1 MLTDTVIRAAKPA
14 EKPRKLFDE
23 KGLYLVVMPSG
34 GRLWR
39 FKYRFPSGGPHRKER
54 LLALGS
60 SVFFL
65 RLLQLIHLNRLFSPV
80 LYSPRADSLANH
92 GPRHVI

>member
-39 FKYRFPSGGPHRKER
+39 FKYRFPSGGPHRKGE
-54 LLALGS
+54 ALGAR
-60 SVFFL
+60 VL
-65 RLLQLIHLNRLFSPV
+65 TPRSP
-80 LYSPRADSLANH
+80 SRKPA
-92 GPRHVI
+92 